1 MRLHNR
7 HGVWYSKRGCAR
19 GEVRGWLREWVRGVR
34 VCVSVCVCEGAVCL
48 IKGMNV
54 GCHSDY

>member
-1 MRLHNR
+1 MVSGTQRGAVQGGGER
-7 HGVWYSKRGCAR
+7 VVEGVGEGC
-19 GEVRGWLREWVRGVR
+19 EGVCEG
-34 VCVSVCVCEGAVCL
+34 VCVSMCVCEGAVCL

>member
-1 MRLHNR
+1 MVE
-7 HGVWYSKRGCAR
+7 GVGEGC
-19 GEVRGWLREWVRGVR
+19 EGVCEG
-34 VCVSVCVCEGAVCL
+34 VCVSMCVCEGAVCL